1 MKSDA
6 PITGVTACG
15 STLLDQCAD
24 FLGTIQPRAYTAE
37 SRTIRGG
44 TLGKHVR
51 HVVDHFA
58 AALAGYRLGE
68 VIDYD
73 HRERQ
78 VPMEEDPNVAIAT
91 IRRVCS
97 DMGAL
102 SEDDLRNPVRIRVML
117 AGDGSETT
125 LDSTLGREFFFAMHH
140 GIHHLAMM
148 KAIAQEF
155 GVETGADFGKAPST
169 INYESSRRDC

>member
-1 MKSDA
+1 MSQDT
-6 PITGVTACG
+6 PLTGVTACG
-15 STLLDQCAD
+15 STLLDQCAE
-24 FLGTIQPRAYTAE
+24 FLGAINPASYTCE

-58 AALAGYRLGE
+58 AALAAYRLGE

-73 HRERQ
+73 HRERH
-78 VPMEEDPNVAIAT
+78 VPMEEDPGVAIAT
-91 IRRVCS
+91 IRGVCAQMS
-97 DMGAL
+97 AL
-102 SEDDLRNPVRIRVML
+102 SESDLRNPVRIRVML

-155 GVETGADFGKAPST
+155 GVETGPDFGKAPST
-169 INYESSRRDC
+169 INYESSRR